1 MTLALRHFESLAKKV
16 KFARQIVHDQYV
28 GTEYSAA
35 MDALDTMERSLIL
48 FCEADSP
55 TFDRAKFQET
65 AKL

>member
-1 MTLALRHFESLAKKV
+1 MTLARRHFAELAQKV
-16 KFARQIVHDQYV
+16 KMARQLVHDQYV

-55 TFDRAKFQET
+55 TFDRAKFQEA

>member
-1 MTLALRHFESLAKKV
+1 MTLAQRHFTQLAQKV
-16 KFARQIVHDQYV
+16 KLARQLVHNQYI

-48 FCEADSP
+48 FCEAESP
-55 TFDRAKFQET
+55 TFDRAKFQEA

>member
-1 MTLALRHFESLAKKV
+1 MTIAQRHFKSLAQKV
-16 KFARQIVHDQYV
+16 KMARQLVHDQYV

-48 FCEADSP
+48 FCEAESP
-55 TFDRAKFQET
+55 TFDRAKFQEA

>member
-1 MTLALRHFESLAKKV
+1 MTLARRHFAELAQKL

-55 TFDRAKFQET
+55 MFDRAKFQEA

>member
-1 MTLALRHFESLAKKV
+1 MTLARRHFAELAQKV
-16 KFARQIVHDQYV
+16 KMAREQVRDLEI

-55 TFDRAKFQET
+55 TFDRAKFQEA

>member
-1 MTLALRHFESLAKKV
+1 MTFARRHFAELAQKV
-16 KFARQIVHDQYV
+16 KMARQLVRDLYS
-28 GTEYSAA
+28 GTEYFAA
-35 MDALDTMERSLIL
+35 MDALATMERSLIL

>member
-1 MTLALRHFESLAKKV
+1 MTIAQRYFKSLAKKL
-16 KFARQIVHDQYV
+16 KLARQMVHDQYV

-48 FCEADSP
+48 FCEAESP
-55 TFDRAKFQET
+55 TFDRAKFQEA